1 MYRTFTY
8 NEWSLSMYKK
18 IGLLFFLTLFL
29 TACSRAKISV
39 NEVDVIH
46 DDTKGTVEIS
56 TIEMAEPQTQTQP
69 TEYETLPH
77 TVQPEE
83 VVQDAK
89 ESMSDALVSKKKV
102 NIISEGIDWISNE
115 GDAVDCGQNS
125 RFKQMYLKDYNLI
138 YDMGNTVS
146 EEPLQW
152 NEFAVV
158 DLNGDNVKE
167 VILLSDEG
175 TLLLYN
181 YEGEIYA
188 VPVSN
193 RLFNKEMYDITNDGI
208 VYHSV
213 SQSRYDYW
221 ILRKG
226 RTYMITLA
234 QKEYTVN
241 DTVEYYRL
249 GIKVTED
256 EYNDYIMKLV
266 PDVTDTVV
274 WQKFT
279 PDNIAGIAKN

>member
-1 MYRTFTY
+1 
-8 NEWSLSMYKK
+8 MYKK
-18 IGLLFFLTLFL
+18 MGLLLFLTLFL

-39 NEVDVIH
+39 NEVDVVH

-56 TIEMAEPQTQTQP
+56 TIEMTEPQTQMQP

-115 GDAVDCGQNS
+115 CDAVDCGQNS

-188 VPVSN
+188 VPVVN
-193 RLFNKEMYDITNDGI
+193 RLFNKEMYNITNDGI
-208 VYHSV
+208 VYNSV
-213 SQSRYDYW
+213 SQSQYDYW

-226 RTYMITLA
+226 RTYMIELA
-234 QKEYTVN
+234 QKEYTIN

-249 GIKVTED
+249 GVKVTED
-256 EYNDYIMKLV
+256 EYSDYIMKLV

>member
-1 MYRTFTY
+1 
-8 NEWSLSMYKK
+8 MYKK
-18 IGLLFFLTLFL
+18 IGLLFFLALFL

-39 NEVDVIH
+39 NEVDVVH

-56 TIEMAEPQTQTQP
+56 TIEMTEPQTQTQP

-181 YEGEIYA
+181 YDGEIYA
-188 VPVSN
+188 VPVSI
-193 RLFNKEMYDITNDGI
+193 RLFNKEMYNITNDGI
-208 VYHSV
+208 VYNSV
-213 SQSRYDYW
+213 SQSLYDYW

-226 RTYMITLA
+226 RTYMIALA

-249 GIKVTED
+249 GVKVTED

>member
-1 MYRTFTY
+1 
-8 NEWSLSMYKK
+8 MYKK
-18 IGLLFFLTLFL
+18 IGLLFFLALFL

-56 TIEMAEPQTQTQP
+56 TIEMTEPQTQTQP

-77 TVQPEE
+77 TVQPED
-83 VVQDAK
+83 VVLHAK
-89 ESMSDALVSKKKV
+89 ESMSEALGSKKKV

-115 GDAVDCGQNS
+115 CDAVDCGQS
-125 RFKQMYLKDYNLI
+125 SQFKQMYLKDYNLI

-249 GIKVTED
+249 GVKVTED

-279 PDNIAGIAKN
+279 PDNIAGIAKNS

>member
-1 MYRTFTY
+1 
-8 NEWSLSMYKK
+8 MYKK
-18 IGLLFFLTLFL
+18 IGLLFFLALFL

-39 NEVDVIH
+39 NEVDVVH

-56 TIEMAEPQTQTQP
+56 TIEMTEPQTQTQP

-249 GIKVTED
+249 GVKVTED

-266 PDVTDTVV
+266 PDVTNTVV

>member
-1 MYRTFTY
+1 
-8 NEWSLSMYKK
+8 MYKK
-18 IGLLFFLTLFL
+18 IGLLFFLALFL

-56 TIEMAEPQTQTQP
+56 TIEMTEPQTQTQP

-115 GDAVDCGQNS
+115 CDAVDCGQNS

-249 GIKVTED
+249 GVKVTED

>member
-1 MYRTFTY
+1 
-8 NEWSLSMYKK
+8 MYKK
-18 IGLLFFLTLFL
+18 IGLLLFLTLFL

-39 NEVDVIH
+39 NEVDVVH

-56 TIEMAEPQTQTQP
+56 TIEMTEPQTQTQP

-208 VYHSV
+208 VYHSI

-249 GIKVTED
+249 GVKVTED

>member
-1 MYRTFTY
+1 
-8 NEWSLSMYKK
+8 MYKK
-18 IGLLFFLTLFL
+18 IGLLLFLTLFL
-29 TACSRAKISV
+29 TACSRAKTSV
-39 NEVDVIH
+39 NEVDVVH

-56 TIEMAEPQTQTQP
+56 TIEMTEPQTQTQP

-77 TVQPEE
+77 TVQPED
-83 VVQDAK
+83 VVLHAK
-89 ESMSDALVSKKKV
+89 ESMSEALGSKKKI

-125 RFKQMYLKDYNLI
+125 KFKQMYLKDYNLI

-181 YEGEIYA
+181 YAGEIYA
-188 VPVSN
+188 VPVSI
-193 RLFNKEMYDITNDGI
+193 RLFNKEMYNITNDGI

-249 GIKVTED
+249 GVKVTED

>member
-1 MYRTFTY
+1 
-8 NEWSLSMYKK
+8 MYKK
-18 IGLLFFLTLFL
+18 IGLLLFLTLFL

-39 NEVDVIH
+39 NEVDVVH

-249 GIKVTED
+249 GVKVTED
-256 EYNDYIMKLV
+256 EYNEYIMKLV

>member
-1 MYRTFTY
+1 
-8 NEWSLSMYKK
+8 MYKK
-18 IGLLFFLTLFL
+18 IGLLLFLTLFL

-39 NEVDVIH
+39 NEVNVVH

-56 TIEMAEPQTQTQP
+56 TIEMTEPQTQTQP

-188 VPVSN
+188 VPVGN
-193 RLFNKEMYDITNDGI
+193 RLFNKEMYNITNDGI

-249 GIKVTED
+249 GVKVTED

-279 PDNIAGIAKN
+279 PDNIACIAKN

>member
-1 MYRTFTY
+1 
-8 NEWSLSMYKK
+8 MYKK
-18 IGLLFFLTLFL
+18 IGLLFFLALFL

-56 TIEMAEPQTQTQP
+56 TIEMTEPQTQTQP

-77 TVQPEE
+77 TVQPED
-83 VVQDAK
+83 VVLHAK
-89 ESMSDALVSKKKV
+89 ESMSEALGSKKKV

-115 GDAVDCGQNS
+115 CDAVDCGQNS

-188 VPVSN
+188 VPVGN
-193 RLFNKEMYDITNDGI
+193 RLFNKEMYNITNDGI
-208 VYHSV
+208 VYNSV

-226 RTYMITLA
+226 RTYMIALA

-249 GIKVTED
+249 GVKVTED
-256 EYNDYIMKLV
+256 EYNEYIMKLV

>member
-1 MYRTFTY
+1 
-8 NEWSLSMYKK
+8 MYKK
-18 IGLLFFLTLFL
+18 IGLLLFLTLFL
-29 TACSRAKISV
+29 TACSRAKTSV

-56 TIEMAEPQTQTQP
+56 TIEMTEPQTQTQP

-77 TVQPEE
+77 PVQPEE

-89 ESMSDALVSKKKV
+89 ESMSEALGSKKKI

-115 GDAVDCGQNS
+115 GDAVDCGQS
-125 RFKQMYLKDYNLI
+125 SQFKQMYLKDYNLI

-181 YEGEIYA
+181 YDGEIYA

-193 RLFNKEMYDITNDGI
+193 RLFDKEMYNITNDGI

-249 GIKVTED
+249 GVKVTED

>member
-1 MYRTFTY
+1 
-8 NEWSLSMYKK
+8 MYKK
-18 IGLLFFLTLFL
+18 IGLLLFLTLFL

-39 NEVDVIH
+39 NEVDVVH

-56 TIEMAEPQTQTQP
+56 TIEMTEPQTQTQP

-208 VYHSV
+208 MYHSI

-249 GIKVTED
+249 GVKVTED

>member
-1 MYRTFTY
+1 
-8 NEWSLSMYKK
+8 MYKK
-18 IGLLFFLTLFL
+18 IGLLLFLTLFL
-29 TACSRAKISV
+29 TACSRAKTSV
-39 NEVDVIH
+39 NEVDVVH

-56 TIEMAEPQTQTQP
+56 TIEMTEPQTQTQP

-102 NIISEGIDWISNE
+102 NIISEGIDWIPNE

-167 VILLSDEG
+167 VMLLSDEG

-249 GIKVTED
+249 GVKITED

>member
-1 MYRTFTY
+1 
-8 NEWSLSMYKK
+8 MYKK
-18 IGLLFFLTLFL
+18 IGLLLFLTLFL
-29 TACSRAKISV
+29 TACSRAKTSV
-39 NEVDVIH
+39 NEVDVVH

-56 TIEMAEPQTQTQP
+56 TIEMTEPQTQTQP

-226 RTYMITLA
+226 RTYMIALA

>member
-1 MYRTFTY
+1 
-8 NEWSLSMYKK
+8 MYKK
-18 IGLLFFLTLFL
+18 MGLLLFLTLFL

-39 NEVDVIH
+39 NEVDVVH

-56 TIEMAEPQTQTQP
+56 TIEMTEPQTQTQP
-69 TEYETLPH
+69 TEYETMPH

-115 GDAVDCGQNS
+115 CDAVDCGQNS

-188 VPVSN
+188 VPVVN
-193 RLFNKEMYDITNDGI
+193 RLFNKEMYNITNDGI
-208 VYHSV
+208 VYNSV
-213 SQSRYDYW
+213 SQSQYDYW

-226 RTYMITLA
+226 RTYMIELA
-234 QKEYTVN
+234 QKEYTIN

-249 GIKVTED
+249 GVKVTED
-256 EYNDYIMKLV
+256 EYSDYIMKLV

>member
-1 MYRTFTY
+1 
-8 NEWSLSMYKK
+8 MYKK
-18 IGLLFFLTLFL
+18 MGLLLFLTLFL

-39 NEVDVIH
+39 NEVDVVH

-56 TIEMAEPQTQTQP
+56 TIEMTEPQTQTQP

-115 GDAVDCGQNS
+115 CDAVDCGQNS

-188 VPVSN
+188 VPVVN
-193 RLFNKEMYDITNDGI
+193 RLFNKEMYNITNDGI
-208 VYHSV
+208 VYNSV
-213 SQSRYDYW
+213 SQSQYDYW

-226 RTYMITLA
+226 RTYMIELA

-249 GIKVTED
+249 GVKVTED
-256 EYNDYIMKLV
+256 EYSDYIMKLV

>member
-1 MYRTFTY
+1 
-8 NEWSLSMYKK
+8 MYKK
-18 IGLLFFLTLFL
+18 IGLLLFLTLFL

-39 NEVDVIH
+39 NEVDVVH

-56 TIEMAEPQTQTQP
+56 TIEMTEPQTQTQP

-102 NIISEGIDWISNE
+102 NIISEGIDWIPNE

-249 GIKVTED
+249 GVKVTED

-279 PDNIAGIAKN
+279 PDNIACIAKN

>member
-1 MYRTFTY
+1 
-8 NEWSLSMYKK
+8 MYKK
-18 IGLLFFLTLFL
+18 IGLLLFLTLFL

-39 NEVDVIH
+39 NEVDVVH

-56 TIEMAEPQTQTQP
+56 TIEMTEPQTQTQP

-89 ESMSDALVSKKKV
+89 ESISDALVSKKKV
-102 NIISEGIDWISNE
+102 NIISERIDWIPNE

-167 VILLSDEG
+167 VMLLSDEG

-249 GIKVTED
+249 GVKITED

>member
-1 MYRTFTY
+1 
-8 NEWSLSMYKK
+8 MYKK
-18 IGLLFFLTLFL
+18 IGLLLFLTLFL

-39 NEVDVIH
+39 NEVDVVH

-56 TIEMAEPQTQTQP
+56 TIEMTEPQTQTQP

-249 GIKVTED
+249 GVKVTED
-256 EYNDYIMKLV
+256 EYNNYIMKLV
-266 PDVTDTVV
+266 PDVTNTVV

>member
-1 MYRTFTY
+1 
-8 NEWSLSMYKK
+8 MYKK
-18 IGLLFFLTLFL
+18 MGLLFFLALFL

-39 NEVDVIH
+39 NEVDVVH

-56 TIEMAEPQTQTQP
+56 TIEMTEPQTQTQP

-115 GDAVDCGQNS
+115 CDAVDCGQNS

-188 VPVSN
+188 VPVVN
-193 RLFNKEMYDITNDGI
+193 RLFNKEMYNITNDGI
-208 VYHSV
+208 VYNSV
-213 SQSRYDYW
+213 SQSQYDYW

-226 RTYMITLA
+226 RTYMIELA
-234 QKEYTVN
+234 QKEYTIN

-249 GIKVTED
+249 GVKVTED
-256 EYNDYIMKLV
+256 EYSDYIMKLV

>member
-1 MYRTFTY
+1 
-8 NEWSLSMYKK
+8 MYKK
-18 IGLLFFLTLFL
+18 IGLLLFLTLFL

-39 NEVDVIH
+39 NEVDVVH

-56 TIEMAEPQTQTQP
+56 TIEMTEPQTQTQP

-102 NIISEGIDWISNE
+102 NIISEGIDWIPNE

-167 VILLSDEG
+167 VMLLSDEG

-249 GIKVTED
+249 GVKVTED

>member
-1 MYRTFTY
+1 
-8 NEWSLSMYKK
+8 MYKK
-18 IGLLFFLTLFL
+18 IGLLLFLTLFL
-29 TACSRAKISV
+29 TACSRAKTSV
-39 NEVDVIH
+39 NEVDVVH

-56 TIEMAEPQTQTQP
+56 TIEMTEPQTQTQP

-89 ESMSDALVSKKKV
+89 KSMSEALGSKKKI

-115 GDAVDCGQNS
+115 GDAVDCGQS
-125 RFKQMYLKDYNLI
+125 SQFKQMYLKDYNLI

-181 YEGEIYA
+181 YDGEIYA
-188 VPVSN
+188 VPVSI
-193 RLFNKEMYDITNDGI
+193 RLFNKEMYNITNDGI
-208 VYHSV
+208 VYNSV

-249 GIKVTED
+249 GVKVTED

>member
-1 MYRTFTY
+1 
-8 NEWSLSMYKK
+8 MYKK
-18 IGLLFFLTLFL
+18 IGLLLFLTLFL

-39 NEVDVIH
+39 NEVDVVH

-249 GIKVTED
+249 GVKVTED

>member
-1 MYRTFTY
+1 
-8 NEWSLSMYKK
+8 MYKK
-18 IGLLFFLTLFL
+18 IGLLLFLTLFL
-29 TACSRAKISV
+29 TACSRAKTSV
-39 NEVDVIH
+39 NEVDVVH

-56 TIEMAEPQTQTQP
+56 TIEMTEPQTQTQP

-249 GIKVTED
+249 GVKVTED

-279 PDNIAGIAKN
+279 PDNIACIAKN

>member
-1 MYRTFTY
+1 
-8 NEWSLSMYKK
+8 MYKK
-18 IGLLFFLTLFL
+18 IGLLLFLTLFL

-39 NEVDVIH
+39 NEVNVVH

-56 TIEMAEPQTQTQP
+56 TIEMTEPQTQTQP

-188 VPVSN
+188 VLVSN

-226 RTYMITLA
+226 RTYMIALA

-249 GIKVTED
+249 GVKVTED

>member
-1 MYRTFTY
+1 
-8 NEWSLSMYKK
+8 MYKK
-18 IGLLFFLTLFL
+18 IGLLFFLALFL

-39 NEVDVIH
+39 NEVDVVH

-56 TIEMAEPQTQTQP
+56 TIEMTEPQTQTQP

-175 TLLLYN
+175 ALLLYN
-181 YEGEIYA
+181 YDGEIYA
-188 VPVSN
+188 VPVGN
-193 RLFNKEMYDITNDGI
+193 RLFNKEMYNITNDGI
-208 VYHSV
+208 VYNSV

-226 RTYMITLA
+226 RTYMIALA

-249 GIKVTED
+249 GVKVTED
-256 EYNDYIMKLV
+256 EYNEYIMKLV
-266 PDVTDTVV
+266 PDVTDAVV

-279 PDNIAGIAKN
+279 PDNIVGIAKN

>member
-1 MYRTFTY
+1 
-8 NEWSLSMYKK
+8 MYKK
-18 IGLLFFLTLFL
+18 IGLLLFLTLFL
-29 TACSRAKISV
+29 TACSSAKTSV

-56 TIEMAEPQTQTQP
+56 TIEMTEPQTQTQP

-89 ESMSDALVSKKKV
+89 ESMSEALGSKKKI
-102 NIISEGIDWISNE
+102 NIISEGIDWIFNE
-115 GDAVDCGQNS
+115 GDAVDCGQS
-125 RFKQMYLKDYNLI
+125 SQFKQMYLKDYNLI

-181 YEGEIYA
+181 YDGEIYA
-188 VPVSN
+188 VPVGI
-193 RLFNKEMYDITNDGI
+193 RLFNKEMYNIMNNGI
-208 VYHSV
+208 VYNFV

-249 GIKVTED
+249 GVKVTED

>member
-1 MYRTFTY
+1 
-8 NEWSLSMYKK
+8 MYKK
-18 IGLLFFLTLFL
+18 IGLLFFLALFL

-39 NEVDVIH
+39 NEVDVVH

-56 TIEMAEPQTQTQP
+56 TIEMTEPQTRTQP

>member
-1 MYRTFTY
+1 
-8 NEWSLSMYKK
+8 MYKK
-18 IGLLFFLTLFL
+18 IGLLFFLALFL

-39 NEVDVIH
+39 NEVDVVH

-56 TIEMAEPQTQTQP
+56 TIEITEPQTQTQP

-249 GIKVTED
+249 GVKVTED

>member
-1 MYRTFTY
+1 
-8 NEWSLSMYKK
+8 MYKK
-18 IGLLFFLTLFL
+18 IGLLLFLTLFL
-29 TACSRAKISV
+29 TACSRAKTSV

-56 TIEMAEPQTQTQP
+56 TIEMTEPQTQTQP

-89 ESMSDALVSKKKV
+89 ESMSEALGSKKKI

-115 GDAVDCGQNS
+115 GDAVDCGQS
-125 RFKQMYLKDYNLI
+125 SQFKQMYLKDYNLI

-181 YEGEIYA
+181 YDGEIYA

-193 RLFNKEMYDITNDGI
+193 RLFNKEMYNITNDGI

-213 SQSRYDYW
+213 LQSRYDYW

-249 GIKVTED
+249 GVKVTED

>member
-1 MYRTFTY
+1 
-8 NEWSLSMYKK
+8 MYKK
-18 IGLLFFLTLFL
+18 IGLLFFLALFL

-39 NEVDVIH
+39 NEVNVVH

-56 TIEMAEPQTQTQP
+56 TIEMTEPQTQTQP
-69 TEYETLPH
+69 TEYETLSH

-249 GIKVTED
+249 GVKVTED

>member
-1 MYRTFTY
+1 
-8 NEWSLSMYKK
+8 MYKK

-249 GIKVTED
+249 GVKVTED

>member
-1 MYRTFTY
+1 
-8 NEWSLSMYKK
+8 MYKK
-18 IGLLFFLTLFL
+18 MGLLLFLTLFL

-39 NEVDVIH
+39 NEVDVVH

-56 TIEMAEPQTQTQP
+56 TIEMTEPQTQTQP

-115 GDAVDCGQNS
+115 CDAVDCGQNS

-188 VPVSN
+188 VPVVN
-193 RLFNKEMYDITNDGI
+193 RLFNKEMYNITNDGI
-208 VYHSV
+208 VYNSV
-213 SQSRYDYW
+213 SQSQYDYW

-226 RTYMITLA
+226 RTYMIELA
-234 QKEYTVN
+234 QKEYTIN
-241 DTVEYYRL
+241 DTVEYFRL
-249 GIKVTED
+249 GVKVTED
-256 EYNDYIMKLV
+256 EYSDYIMKLV

>member
-1 MYRTFTY
+1 
-8 NEWSLSMYKK
+8 MYKK
-18 IGLLFFLTLFL
+18 IGLLLFLTLFL
-29 TACSRAKISV
+29 TACSRAKTSV
-39 NEVDVIH
+39 NEVDVVH

-56 TIEMAEPQTQTQP
+56 TIEMTETQTQTQP

-77 TVQPEE
+77 TVQPED
-83 VVQDAK
+83 VVLHAK
-89 ESMSDALVSKKKV
+89 ESMSEVLGSKKKI

-115 GDAVDCGQNS
+115 GDAVDCGQS
-125 RFKQMYLKDYNLI
+125 SQFKQMYLKDYNLI

-181 YEGEIYA
+181 YDGEIYA
-188 VPVSN
+188 VPVGN
-193 RLFNKEMYDITNDGI
+193 RLFNKEMYNITNDGI

-213 SQSRYDYW
+213 SQSQYDYW

-249 GIKVTED
+249 GVKVTED

-266 PDVTDTVV
+266 PDVTGTVV

>member
-1 MYRTFTY
+1 
-8 NEWSLSMYKK
+8 MYKK
-18 IGLLFFLTLFL
+18 MGLLLFLTLFL

-39 NEVDVIH
+39 NEVDVVH

-56 TIEMAEPQTQTQP
+56 TIEMTEPQTQTQP

-115 GDAVDCGQNS
+115 CDAVDCGQNS

-175 TLLLYN
+175 ALLLYN
-181 YEGEIYA
+181 YDGEIYA
-188 VPVSN
+188 VPVGN
-193 RLFNKEMYDITNDGI
+193 RLFNKEMYNITNDGI
-208 VYHSV
+208 VYNSV

-226 RTYMITLA
+226 RTYMIALA

-249 GIKVTED
+249 GVKVTED
-256 EYNDYIMKLV
+256 EYNEYIMKLV

>member
-1 MYRTFTY
+1 
-8 NEWSLSMYKK
+8 MYKK
-18 IGLLFFLTLFL
+18 IGLLLFLTLFL

-39 NEVDVIH
+39 NEVNVVH

-69 TEYETLPH
+69 MEYETLPH

-83 VVQDAK
+83 VVLHAK
-89 ESMSDALVSKKKV
+89 ESMSEALGSKKKI

-188 VPVSN
+188 VPVSI
-193 RLFNKEMYDITNDGI
+193 RLFNKEMYNITNDGI

-249 GIKVTED
+249 GVKVTED

>member
-1 MYRTFTY
+1 
-8 NEWSLSMYKK
+8 MYKK
-18 IGLLFFLTLFL
+18 IGRLFFLALFL

-39 NEVDVIH
+39 NEVDVVH

-56 TIEMAEPQTQTQP
+56 TIEMTEPQTQTQP

-89 ESMSDALVSKKKV
+89 ESMSDALGSKKKI

-115 GDAVDCGQNS
+115 GDAVDCGQS
-125 RFKQMYLKDYNLI
+125 SQFKQMYLKDYNLI

-181 YEGEIYA
+181 YAGEIYA
-188 VPVSN
+188 VPVSI
-193 RLFNKEMYDITNDGI
+193 RLFNKEMYNITNDGI
-208 VYHSV
+208 VYNSV

-249 GIKVTED
+249 GVKVTED

>member
-1 MYRTFTY
+1 
-8 NEWSLSMYKK
+8 MYKK

-29 TACSRAKISV
+29 TACSRAKASV
-39 NEVDVIH
+39 NEVDVVH
-46 DDTKGTVEIS
+46 DDTKGTVEIT
-56 TIEMAEPQTQTQP
+56 TIEMTEPQTQTQP

-89 ESMSDALVSKKKV
+89 ESMSDALVSKKKI

-115 GDAVDCGQNS
+115 GDAVDCGQS
-125 RFKQMYLKDYNLI
+125 SQFKQMYLKDYNLI
-138 YDMGNTVS
+138 YDMGNAVS

-181 YEGEIYA
+181 YDGEIYA

-193 RLFNKEMYDITNDGI
+193 RLFNKEMYNITNDGI

-213 SQSRYDYW
+213 LQSRYDYW

-249 GIKVTED
+249 GVKVTED

>member
-1 MYRTFTY
+1 
-8 NEWSLSMYKK
+8 MYKK
-18 IGLLFFLTLFL
+18 VGLLFFLALFL
-29 TACSRAKISV
+29 TACSREKISV
-39 NEVDVIH
+39 NEVDVVH

-56 TIEMAEPQTQTQP
+56 TIEMTEPQTQTQP

-249 GIKVTED
+249 GVKVTED

>member
-1 MYRTFTY
+1 MA
-8 NEWSLSMYKK
+8 
-18 IGLLFFLTLFL
+18 LFL

-39 NEVDVIH
+39 NEVDVVH

-56 TIEMAEPQTQTQP
+56 TIEMTEPQTQTQP

-77 TVQPEE
+77 TVQPED
-83 VVQDAK
+83 VVLHAK
-89 ESMSDALVSKKKV
+89 ESMSEALGSKKKV

-115 GDAVDCGQNS
+115 CDAVDCGQS
-125 RFKQMYLKDYNLI
+125 SQFKQMYLKDYNLI

-181 YEGEIYA
+181 YDGEIYA
-188 VPVSN
+188 VPVVN

-208 VYHSV
+208 VYNSV

-226 RTYMITLA
+226 RTYMIALA

-249 GIKVTED
+249 GVKVTED
-256 EYNDYIMKLV
+256 EYNEYIMKLV